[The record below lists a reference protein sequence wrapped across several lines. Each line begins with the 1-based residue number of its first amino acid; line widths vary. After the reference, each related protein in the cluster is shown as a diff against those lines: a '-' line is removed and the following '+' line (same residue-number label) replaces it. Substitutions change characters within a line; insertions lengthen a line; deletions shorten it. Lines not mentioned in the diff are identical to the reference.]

1 MASIT
6 LKAGRERPLLHRHPW
21 VFSGA
26 IGAVS
31 GSPRDG
37 EVVEVLG
44 ANGEWLARGFW
55 SGSSQIRV
63 RAASWDVDQPLDDA
77 WLHGAIARA
86 LRGRAGLA
94 PEDAAACRLVFSEA
108 DGLPG
113 LIVDR
118 YGPFLVVQLLTRAM
132 AARAETVV
140 AVLVALLQPRG
151 IYERSDA
158 EVREKEGLPAHE
170 GGLWGELPPARLA
183 LRPLLLP
190 GTNGERPALLA
201 DLRSGQKTGFYLDQ
215 AVNRARVGAYCQGA
229 AVLDCFAYSG
239 AFSVYAAR
247 AGAASL
253 TLIDASAAA
262 LDLARANLALSAGA
276 PPAELVSGDVFRLLR
291 QYRAAGRQFDLIILD
306 PPRFAQSQAQVER
319 AARGYK
325 DINLLAFQLLRP
337 GGILASFSCSG
348 LVSAE
353 LFQKIVFAAAL
364 DARRDAQIIERLSQ
378 APDHPVLLTFPE
390 SDYLKGLICRVW

>member
-1 MASIT
+1 MARIT
-6 LKAGRERPLLHRHPW
+6 LKAGRERPLLQRHPW

-26 IGAVS
+26 IGDVS

-63 RAASWDVDQPLDDA
+63 RVASWDVDQPLDDA
-77 WLHGAIARA
+77 WLHRAIAHA

-94 PEDAAACRLVFSEA
+94 PADDGACRLVFSEA
-108 DGLPG
+108 DSIPG

-118 YGPFLVVQLLTRAM
+118 YGPFLVIQLLTRAM
-132 AARAETVV
+132 ATRAETVV
-140 AVLVALLQPRG
+140 AILVELLQPRG

-170 GGLWGELPPARLA
+170 GSLWGELPPARLA
-183 LRPLLLP
+183 LRPLRLP
-190 GTNGERPALLA
+190 GTGDEHPALLA

-229 AVLDCFAYSG
+229 TVLDCFAYSG

-247 AGAASL
+247 AGAATL
-253 TLIDASAAA
+253 TLIDASASA
-262 LDLARANLALSAGA
+262 LDLARANLALSGSEA
-276 PPAELVSGDVFRLLR
+276 PAELVSGDVFRVLR
-291 QYRAAGRQFDLIILD
+291 QYRAEGRQFDVIILD

-325 DINLLAFQLLRP
+325 DINLLAFQLMRP

-390 SDYLKGLICRVW
+390 SDYLKGLVCRVW

>member
-6 LKAGRERPLLHRHPW
+6 LKAGRERPLLQRHPW

-63 RAASWDVDQPLDDA
+63 RVASWEVDQPLDDA
-77 WLHGAIARA
+77 WLRDAIARA

-94 PEDAAACRLVFSEA
+94 PDEDGACRLVFSEA
-108 DGLPG
+108 DGIPG

-140 AVLVALLQPRG
+140 AILVDLLRPRG

-170 GGLWGELPPARLA
+170 GGLWGELPPDRLA

-190 GTNGERPALLA
+190 GTSNERPALLA

-247 AGAASL
+247 AGATTL
-253 TLIDASAAA
+253 TLIDASASA
-262 LDLARANLALSAGA
+262 LDLARANLELSAGGA
-276 PPAELVSGDVFRLLR
+276 PAELVSGDVFRVLR
-291 QYRAAGRQFDLIILD
+291 QYRAEGRQFDLIILD